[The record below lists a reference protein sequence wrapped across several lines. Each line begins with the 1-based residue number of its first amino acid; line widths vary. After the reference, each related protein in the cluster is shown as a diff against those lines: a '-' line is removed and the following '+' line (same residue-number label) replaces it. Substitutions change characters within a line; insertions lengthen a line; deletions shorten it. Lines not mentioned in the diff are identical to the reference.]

1 MMIQKFLPEG
11 PVDSTMYYEVYK
23 NKHSSDE
30 DFRFIADMYRK
41 VMGEDKVLCE
51 GQMGNLK
58 TGVFTSGELHPQ
70 WERGKLKSP
79 SAPTR
84 SSRTNLITRRSS
96 VLPAYN

>member
-11 PVDSTMYYEVYK
+11 PVDSTMHYEVYK

-70 WERGKLKSP
+70 WERGMLRNPFPPAGSSCTDLGNQRSLIF
-79 SAPTR
+79 SA
-84 SSRTNLITRRSS
+84 
-96 VLPAYN
+96 YD